1 MQREVRCE
9 ANWRGAVI
17 VVVGISHRTAPIA
30 VREKLAVGKAELPE
44 VLESLCASPVLGEA
58 MIVST
63 CNRLEVVAAVARGAD
78 AEAAAR
84 TIQTSLGT
92 RANGIEPHLY
102 TYLGGE
108 AVRHLFRV
116 ASSLD
121 SLVLGEPQILG
132 QVKDAFEVA
141 QSAGTVGVHLR
152 QVLPRAL
159 RAAKRVRTETNIG
172 GGLVSVPSVA
182 VDLTQQIFGDLSK
195 CTVTLIGSGEMAE
208 TVAKLLRQSGSK
220 ILVVG
225 RTPERV
231 RELCDRVGGE
241 GRSWDQLSE
250 SLIAADVVISSTSAP
265 HYVVTRELVKS
276 IRRPRKGRSLFFI
289 DLAVPRDIDPECES
303 VDNVFV
309 YNVDDF
315 SRVVAETQNAR
326 LKEAEHA
333 EEIIKGAVRGYD
345 RWAEAAQVTPLI
357 VAMRAAFG
365 GVLNQE
371 LERSFKGKL
380 KHLGEDE
387 RRSIEKM
394 LDAALNKLLHT
405 PTQRLREAATAGDD
419 GARLEELVTGAREL
433 FDLGEALDAEQP
445 LQASDRRATESE

>member
-1 MQREVRCE
+1 M
-9 ANWRGAVI
+9 I
-17 VVVGISHRTAPIA
+17 VVVGISHRTAPIE
-30 VREKLAVGKAELPE
+30 VREKLAVAKTEVPE
-44 VLESLCASPVLGEA
+44 VLEALCASPVLGEA

-78 AEAAAR
+78 GEAAAR
-84 TIQTSLGT
+84 SIQTLLGG
-92 RANGIEPHLY
+92 RSSGIEPHLY
-102 TYLGGE
+102 SFLGGD

-132 QVKDAFEVA
+132 QVKEAFEIA

-152 QVLPRAL
+152 QALPRAL

-182 VDLTQQIFGDLSK
+182 VDLTKQIFGDLSK
-195 CTVTLIGSGEMAE
+195 RTVTLIGSGEMAE
-208 TVAKLLRQSGSK
+208 TVAKLLRQCGSRV
-220 ILVVG
+220 LVVG

-231 RELCDRVGGE
+231 RDLCDRVGGE
-241 GRSWDQLSE
+241 GRSWEQLSE
-250 SLIAADVVISSTSAP
+250 ALIDADVVISSTSAP
-265 HYVVTRELVKS
+265 DYVVSRDLVKS
-276 IRRPRKGRSLFFI
+276 IRRPRRGRSLFFI

-315 SRVVAETQNAR
+315 SRVVAETQSAR
-326 LKEAEHA
+326 LKEAERA
-333 EEIIKGAVRGYD
+333 EEIIRDAVRGYD

-387 RRSIEKM
+387 RKAVERM
-394 LDAALNKLLHT
+394 LDSALNKLLHT

-419 GARLEELVTGAREL
+419 GSRLEELVVGAREL
-433 FDLGEALDAEQP
+433 FDLGDALDAGES
-445 LQASDRRATESE
+445 LQASDSRATEGE

>member
-1 MQREVRCE
+1 M
-9 ANWRGAVI
+9 I

-30 VREKLAVGKAELPE
+30 VREKLAISKDDLPE
-44 VLESLCASPVLGEA
+44 VLEALCGSPVLGEA

-84 TIQTSLGT
+84 SVQTLLGS
-92 RANGIEPHLY
+92 RAPGIEPHLY
-102 TYLGGE
+102 SYLGAD

-132 QVKDAFEVA
+132 QVKEAFEVA
-141 QSAGTVGVHLR
+141 QSTGTVGVHLR

-172 GGLVSVPSVA
+172 GGMVSVPSVA
-182 VDLTQQIFGDLSK
+182 VDLTKQIFGDLSK
-195 CTVTLIGSGEMAE
+195 RTVTLIGSGEMAE
-208 TVAKLLRQSGSK
+208 TVAKLLRQSGSR

-231 RELCDRVGGE
+231 QALCDRVGGE
-241 GRSWDQLSE
+241 GRTWDQLSE

-265 HYVVTRELVKS
+265 EYIVTRDLVKS

-289 DLAVPRDIDPECES
+289 DLAVPRDIDPNCETI
-303 VDNVFV
+303 DNAFV

-326 LKEAEHA
+326 QKEAERA
-333 EEIIKGAVRGYD
+333 EEIIKDAVRGYD

-357 VAMRAAFG
+357 VAMRASFG
-365 GVLNQE
+365 GVLTQE

-380 KHLGEDE
+380 KHLGEAE
-387 RRSIEKM
+387 RRAVERM

-405 PTQRLREAATAGDD
+405 PSQRLREAATAGDD
-419 GARLEELVTGAREL
+419 GARLEELVVGAREL
-433 FDLGEALDAEQP
+433 FDLGDALDAEEP
-445 LQASDRRATESE
+445 LQAPDSRATEDE